1 MTGIGT
7 PSIQSKIPRPMVVSI
22 YAGVA
27 CSVSIRG
34 RLLRAHCALTSRTGV
49 RPHGLTRVP
58 HAARPSRA
66 TRATHASHPL
76 TYIGVLHPRWFQGL
90 LEGGV
95 LERTPCFACSAACCT
110 ADSLGAS
117 VAVSGFNFVSSLA
130 VSGPLDCG
138 SVAVSG

>member
-1 MTGIGT
+1 MTGMGT
-7 PSIQSKIPRPMVVSI
+7 PSIQSKIPRPIVVSS

-27 CSVSIRG
+27 CSLSIRG
-34 RLLRAHCALTSRTGV
+34 TPRGAPVRRTRRTLLRRRCLLIVDPGV
-49 RPHGLTRVP
+49 
-58 HAARPSRA
+58 S
-66 TRATHASHPL
+66 
-76 TYIGVLHPRWFQGL
+76 HPRWFQGL

-95 LERTPCFACSAACCT
+95 LERTPCFACSAACCV

-130 VSGPLDCG
+130 VSGPLDFG